1 MIISQFPDSQTLT
14 MQQEAL
20 KRVRD
25 MQMRARQSVDQTN
38 ASPEPFTHPPAF
50 SQPSGPSA
58 QTQPQQQYQAQSASF
73 GAQQQFQQQAS
84 FGRPPHPNMPPQN
97 NMQQGTPQQNMP
109 PQINMQQGPPQQ
121 NMPPQNSM
129 QQGTPQ
135 QSMPPQNSMQ
145 SGPQRQSGFS
155 QPNNILSHL
164 FGGGRQSGP
173 QNQGSTGG
181 QRGNAQGMNQ
191 NAPRSGGSGLL
202 DLLRKQ
208 GLGDS
213 VSGLGE
219 TLQNTISSV
228 SEPLSNLMESFGID
242 GEKLIILLVMWA
254 IFNEHKDNK
263 MLLMALGYLLL

>member
-1 MIISQFPDSQTLT
+1 MIISQFPDTQTLT

-25 MQMRARQSVDQTN
+25 MQMRARQSVEQTN
-38 ASPEPFTHPPAF
+38 ASPEPYTQQSAF
-50 SQPSGPSA
+50 SQPSGPPS
-58 QTQPQQQYQAQSASF
+58 QSQYQAQPTPF
-73 GAQQQFQQQAS
+73 GAQQQFQQQAP
-84 FGRPPHPNMPPQN
+84 FGRPPQSSISPQN
-97 NMQQGTPQQNMP
+97 NMQQGPSRSNTP
-109 PQINMQQGPPQQ
+109 PQNNIQQGPPQQ
-121 NMPPQNSM
+121 NMPPQNNM
-129 QQGTPQ
+129 QQGPPQ
-135 QSMPPQNSMQ
+135 QNMPPQNSMQ

-173 QNQGSTGG
+173 QNQGNAPSTGG
-181 QRGNAQGMNQ
+181 QRGSAQGVNQ
-191 NAPRSGGSGLL
+191 SVPRSGGSGLL
-202 DLLRKQ
+202 DLLRRQ

-213 VSGLGE
+213 VSGLGD

-228 SEPLSNLMESFGID
+228 SEPLSNLMDSFGID
-242 GEKLIILLVMWA
+242 GEKLVILLVMWA

>member
-1 MIISQFPDSQTLT
+1 MILSNFPDSQTLT

-25 MQMRARQSVDQTN
+25 MQIRARQSVEQSNTF
-38 ASPEPFTHPPAF
+38 PETYGRQATLARGTAPTLQPQQFQ
-50 SQPSGPSA
+50 SQPSS
-58 QTQPQQQYQAQSASF
+58 QAQPPYPPASPF
-73 GAQQQFQQQAS
+73 IPQPPFQQ
-84 FGRPPHPNMPPQN
+84 R
-97 NMQQGTPQQNMP
+97 
-109 PQINMQQGPPQQ
+109 PPQQ
-121 NMPPQNSM
+121 NMPPQGNAPHPP
-129 QQGTPQ
+129 PQ
-135 QSMPPQNSMQ
+135 QNMPPQGQ
-145 SGPQRQSGFS
+145 QRQSGFS

-173 QNQGSTGG
+173 QNQGG
-181 QRGNAQGMNQ
+181 QRGNAPGTNQ
-191 NAPRSGGSGLL
+191 SATRTGGSGLL
-202 DLLRKQ
+202 DLLRRQ

-228 SEPLSNLMESFGID
+228 SEPISGLLDSFGID

>member
-25 MQMRARQSVDQTN
+25 MQMRARQSVEQTN
-38 ASPEPFTHPPAF
+38 AFPETYIQQSAL
-50 SQPSGPSA
+50 SQPSGPSSQPQY
-58 QTQPQQQYQAQSASF
+58 QTQPAPF
-73 GAQQQFQQQAS
+73 GVQQQFQQQAPY
-84 FGRPPHPNMPPQN
+84 GHPPQSNIPPQN
-97 NMQQGTPQQNMP
+97 NMQQGPVQQNIP
-109 PQINMQQGPPQQ
+109 PQSNMQQP
-121 NMPPQNSM
+121 
-129 QQGTPQ
+129 
-135 QSMPPQNSMQ
+135 
-145 SGPQRQSGFS
+145 GPQRQSGFS

-173 QNQGSTGG
+173 QNQGNASSMGG

-202 DLLRKQ
+202 DLLRRQ

>member
-25 MQMRARQSVDQTN
+25 MQMRARQSVEQTN
-38 ASPEPFTHPPAF
+38 AFPEPYIQQPAL
-50 SQPSGPSA
+50 SQPSGPSSSQSQSQY
-58 QTQPQQQYQAQSASF
+58 QTQPAPF
-73 GAQQQFQQQAS
+73 GGQQQFQQQAPY
-84 FGRPPHPNMPPQN
+84 GRPPQSNIPPQN
-97 NMQQGTPQQNMP
+97 NMQQGTPQQNIP
-109 PQINMQQGPPQQ
+109 PQSNMQQP
-121 NMPPQNSM
+121 
-129 QQGTPQ
+129 
-135 QSMPPQNSMQ
+135 
-145 SGPQRQSGFS
+145 GPQRQSGFS

-164 FGGGRQSGP
+164 FGGGRQTGP
-173 QNQGSTGG
+173 QNQGNASSMGG

-202 DLLRKQ
+202 DLLRRQ

-219 TLQNTISSV
+219 TLQSTISSV

-242 GEKLIILLVMWA
+242 GEKLVILLVMWA

>member
-25 MQMRARQSVDQTN
+25 MQLRARQSVEQSNAFPDQT
-38 ASPEPFTHPPAF
+38 AP

-58 QTQPQQQYQAQSASF
+58 KPHPQFQAQPTHPS
-73 GAQQQFQQQAS
+73 GVQQQFQQQAPL
-84 FGRPPHPNMPPQN
+84 GRSPQQNMPPQN
-97 NMQQGTPQQNMP
+97 NMQQDPPQQSQPQQNMSS
-109 PQINMQQGPPQQ
+109 QGNMQQGP
-121 NMPPQNSM
+121 
-129 QQGTPQ
+129 
-135 QSMPPQNSMQ
+135 
-145 SGPQRQSGFS
+145 QRQPGFS
-155 QPNNILSHL
+155 PSNNILSHL

-173 QNQGSTGG
+173 QNQSNASSPGG
-181 QRGNAQGMNQ
+181 QRGYSQGGNQ

-202 DLLRKQ
+202 DLLRRQ

-213 VSGLGE
+213 FSGLGE
-219 TLQNTISSV
+219 TLQSTISSV
-228 SEPLSNLMESFGID
+228 SEPLSGLLEGFGID
-242 GEKLIILLVMWA
+242 GEKLVILLVMWA

>member
-50 SQPSGPSA
+50 SQPSGPPA
-58 QTQPQQQYQAQSASF
+58 QPQPQQQYQVQSTPF
-73 GAQQQFQQQAS
+73 GAQQQS
-84 FGRPPHPNMPPQN
+84 PFGRPPQQNMPPQNSIQQGSPQQNMPPQN
-97 NMQQGTPQQNMP
+97 NMQQG
-109 PQINMQQGPPQQ
+109 PPQQ
-121 NMPPQNSM
+121 NRPPQS
-129 QQGTPQ
+129 
-135 QSMPPQNSMQ
+135 SMQ
-145 SGPQRQSGFS
+145 SGAQRQSGFS

-164 FGGGRQSGP
+164 FGGGRQSGL
-173 QNQGSTGG
+173 QNQGTGPSPGG

-191 NAPRSGGSGLL
+191 NMPRSGGSGLL

-242 GEKLIILLVMWA
+242 GEKLVILLVMWA

>member
-25 MQMRARQSVDQTN
+25 MQMRARQSVEQTN
-38 ASPEPFTHPPAF
+38 ASPEPYTQQSAL
-50 SQPSGPSA
+50 SQPSGPSS
-58 QTQPQQQYQAQSASF
+58 QPQYQAQSAPF
-73 GAQQQFQQQAS
+73 GAQQQFQQQAP
-84 FGRPPHPNMPPQN
+84 FGRPPQSNIPPQN
-97 NMQQGTPQQNMP
+97 NMQQSPSQSNSNTP
-109 PQINMQQGPPQQ
+109 PQYSMQQGPPQQ
-121 NMPPQNSM
+121 N
-129 QQGTPQ
+129 
-135 QSMPPQNSMQ
+135 MPPQNSMQ

-164 FGGGRQSGP
+164 FGGGRQSGS
-173 QNQGSTGG
+173 QNQGNTPSMGG

-191 NAPRSGGSGLL
+191 NVPRSGGSGLL

-219 TLQNTISSV
+219 TLQSTISSV

>member
-25 MQMRARQSVDQTN
+25 MQMRARQSVEQTN
-38 ASPEPFTHPPAF
+38 AFPEPYIQQSA
-50 SQPSGPSA
+50 SQPSGPSL
-58 QTQPQQQYQAQSASF
+58 QSQSQSQPAPF
-73 GAQQQFQQQAS
+73 GVQQQFQQQAPH
-84 FGRPPHPNMPPQN
+84 GRPPQSNIPPQN
-97 NMQQGTPQQNMP
+97 NMQQGTPQQNVP
-109 PQINMQQGPPQQ
+109 PQSNMQQP
-121 NMPPQNSM
+121 
-129 QQGTPQ
+129 
-135 QSMPPQNSMQ
+135 
-145 SGPQRQSGFS
+145 GPQRQSGFS

-173 QNQGSTGG
+173 QNQGNASSMGG

-202 DLLRKQ
+202 DLLRRQ

-242 GEKLIILLVMWA
+242 GEKLVILLVMWA